1 MAAKQNT
8 PAPAKQPMPPLGAWL
23 PAVALGWLIPGGGH
37 FLLKRTGRGALLLFS
52 VTAMFLCGIMM
63 RGSMFHP
70 ETGDLLTTL
79 INVGG
84 FIGDICSGVL
94 YLLTAWLGYNQPDT
108 AGHIYDYGTK
118 FLVTAGLLNV
128 LAMVDAFEIAAGRKD

>member
-1 MAAKQNT
+1 MAAKQNET
-8 PAPAKQPMPPLGAWL
+8 APPKPPMPPLGTWL

-37 FLLKRTGRGALLLFS
+37 FLLKKSGRGALVLVS
-52 VTAMFLCGIMM
+52 VTSMFLCGLMM
-63 RGSMFHP
+63 RGTMFHP

-84 FIGDICSGVL
+84 FVGDMCSGIL
-94 YLLTAWLGYNQPDT
+94 YLLATWLGYNQPDV
-108 AGHIYDYGTK
+108 AGHVYDYGTK